1 MDEEVAAQLESLARI
16 SKVEPRED
24 NLQLVKNAK
33 KKKKQ
38 MLLLLLLPLHKLLL
52 TSKVLFAKKDI
63 NLHNFKPLLRAGGGG
78 VMCARWIIFR
88 LEHLCMDAEYA
99 TMTCA
104 GNVDCCSGLP
114 MLLPLPLHKLLLT
127 SKVLFAKK
135 DINLHNF
142 KPLLRAGGG
151 GVMCARWIIFRL
163 EHLCMDAEYATM
175 TCAGNVDCC
184 SGLPMLLPLHKLL
197 LLLLLMVCF
206 RMIITII
213 TMEHPG
219 PAGAAAAGAA
229 AAGAAGAAA
238 GDAGWNGGGLF
249 SGRSRRKQKTRRKK
263 THVERKTRRK
273 KTHVE
278 RKTRRKKTHVER
290 KTRRKKTH
298 VERKTRRKKNT

>member
-1 MDEEVAAQLESLARI
+1 MLVVGSRKQVRLLLTSKKKRRKQMLLLLLLPLHKLLLTSNNSNNSNSSSSREAIRAFQVPVIVSYVRNVDEEVAAQLESLARI

-33 KKKKQ
+33 KRRKQ
-38 MLLLLLLPLHKLLL
+38 MLLLLL
-52 TSKVLFAKKDI
+52 
-63 NLHNFKPLLRAGGGG
+63 
-78 VMCARWIIFR
+78 
-88 LEHLCMDAEYA
+88 
-99 TMTCA
+99 
-104 GNVDCCSGLP
+104 
-114 MLLPLPLHKLLLT
+114 LPLHKLLLT

-213 TMEHPG
+213 TMEHLVLLVLLLLVLLLLVLLVLLLVMQDG
-219 PAGAAAAGAA
+219 MVVVYSVA
-229 AAGAAGAAA
+229 
-238 GDAGWNGGGLF
+238 DLVEN
-249 SGRSRRKQKTRRKK
+249 KK
-263 THVERKTRRK
+263 HVERK
-273 KTHVE
+273 HM
-278 RKTRRKKTHVER
+278 
-290 KTRRKKTH
+290 
-298 VERKTRRKKNT
+298 